1 MTTQAADNL
10 TRPEN
15 RCPEW
20 VRLVL
25 VCFVF
30 AAVALG
36 YHALFLNTFDHW
48 WFDDDPRNFGFVKT
62 VANPLAFFIDPA
74 LAVSFSATSTVNP
87 MLGVSIWL
95 DSTLAYRNILFA
107 QLHNV
112 VILAATLV
120 LLFLVLRKWG
130 LSLLAVATLLLVW
143 LLSPATV
150 VVSGWLAAR
159 HHLEGLTW
167 SLGAILVAQKLV
179 RGEWREN
186 ARSIGLLVFLLGV
199 AALFKETLA
208 ITVPLGVGLYLWHR
222 ERRVGA
228 LSCAALLLVYCGYR
242 CWMVGFTARYH
253 GPLLSPAGFAE
264 FISRLPY
271 ILFGNAGG
279 YALLAL
285 ALAPVILM
293 YRRGELRFRVVLYTV
308 VVIASSLAVIYPG
321 AFALHRDWL
330 EPYTWVRIVFLLH
343 TGLLMG
349 AGYLIS
355 RVRAPRLGYIAAA
368 VAISVTTAGGF
379 VTQKKWEILL
389 NRYEAEGKYYL
400 EYPNRLLYSEVPAA
414 WYLEGIR
421 MLYAIPVRH
430 HIVVGEEARP
440 LAESLAGHRVIWR
453 YSDGKFVNDPE
464 LFEQLMAKAESSSLS
479 P

>member
-1 MTTQAADNL
+1 VTAQASDNL

-15 RCPEW
+15 RRPEW
-20 VRLVL
+20 MRLAVL
-25 VCFVF
+25 CFVF
-30 AAVALG
+30 AVVALG
-36 YHALFLNTFDHW
+36 YHAFFLNTFDHW

-74 LAVSFSATSTVNP
+74 LAVRFSATSTVNP

-112 VILAATLV
+112 IILAATLA
-120 LLFLVLRKWG
+120 LLFLVLRKWAV
-130 LSLLAVATLLLVW
+130 SLLATSTLLLVW

-167 SLGAILVAQKLV
+167 SLGAILVAQKLA
-179 RGEWREN
+179 RAEWREGV
-186 ARSIGLLVFLLGV
+186 RSISLLLFLLGG
-199 AALFKETLA
+199 AALFKETFA

-222 ERRVGA
+222 ERRTGA
-228 LSCAALLLVYCGYR
+228 LSCAALLLAYVGYR

-253 GPLLSPAGFAE
+253 GPLLGPAGVAE

-279 YALLAL
+279 YVLLAL
-285 ALAPVILM
+285 ALAPIILL
-293 YRRGELRFRVVLYTV
+293 YRRGELRARVVLYTV
-308 VVIASSLAVIYPG
+308 VVMASSLVVVYPG

-330 EPYTWVRIVFLLH
+330 EPLTWIRIVFLLH
-343 TGLLMG
+343 TGLFMG

-355 RVRAPRLGYIAAA
+355 RVRTPILGYIAGA
-368 VAISVTTAGGF
+368 VAISVTAAGGF

-400 EYPNRLLYSEVPAA
+400 EHPDRLLYSEVPAA
-414 WYLEGIR
+414 WYLDGIQ
-421 MLYAIPVRH
+421 MLYAIPARH
-430 HIVVGEEARP
+430 HIIVGEQRP
-440 LAESLAGHRVIWR
+440 LAETLAGHQAIWR
-453 YSDGKFVNDPE
+453 YSDGKFVSDPE
-464 LFEQLMAKAESSSLS
+464 LFEQLMAKAGSSALS

>member
-1 MTTQAADNL
+1 M
-10 TRPEN
+10 
-15 RCPEW
+15 
-20 VRLVL
+20 RLVWL
-25 VCFVF
+25 CFVF
-30 AAVALG
+30 AVVALG
-36 YHALFLNTFDHW
+36 YHAFFLNTFEHW

-112 VILAATLV
+112 IILAVTLV

-130 LSLLAVATLLLVW
+130 ASLLATSTVLLVW
-143 LLSPATV
+143 LLSPAMV

-167 SLGAILVAQKLV
+167 SLGAILVAQKLA
-179 RGEWREN
+179 RAEWREN
-186 ARSIGLLVFLLGV
+186 VRSISLLLFLLGG
-199 AALFKETLA
+199 AALFKETFA

-222 ERRVGA
+222 ERRIGA
-228 LSCAALLLVYCGYR
+228 LSCAALLLAYFGYR

-253 GPLLSPAGFAE
+253 GPLLGLAGVAE
-264 FISRLPY
+264 FILRLPY

-279 YALLAL
+279 YVLLAV
-285 ALAPVILM
+285 ALVPVCLM
-293 YRRGELRFRVVLYTV
+293 YRRGELNPRVILYTV
-308 VVIASSLAVIYPG
+308 VVIASSLVVVYPG

-330 EPYTWVRIVFLLH
+330 EPYTWIRIVLLLH
-343 TGLLMG
+343 TGLLIG

-355 RVRAPRLGYIAAA
+355 RVRTPLLSYIAGA
-368 VAISVTTAGGF
+368 VAILVTATGGF

-400 EYPNRLLYSEVPAA
+400 EHPDRLLYSEVPAA
-414 WYLEGIR
+414 WYLDGIQ
-421 MLYAIPVRH
+421 MLYAIPARH
-430 HIVVGEEARP
+430 HIIVGEQRP
-440 LAESLAGHRVIWR
+440 LAKTLAGHQTIWR
-453 YSDGKFVNDPE
+453 YSDGKFVSDPE
-464 LFEQLMAKAESSSLS
+464 LFEQLKAKAESSPLSL
-479 P
+479 

>member
-1 MTTQAADNL
+1 MTKQVANDPPRRENR
-10 TRPEN
+10 RPE
-15 RCPEW
+15 W
-20 VRLVL
+20 MRLVL

-30 AAVALG
+30 TAVALG
-36 YHALFLNTFDHW
+36 YHAFFLNTFDHW
-48 WFDDDPRNFGFVKT
+48 WFDDDPRNFGFVRD
-62 VANPLAFFIDPA
+62 VANPLALFIDPA
-74 LAVSFSATSTVNP
+74 LAARFSGTSTVNP

-112 VILAATLV
+112 IILAATLT

-130 LSLLAVATLLLVW
+130 LSLLAVSILLLVW
-143 LLSPATV
+143 LLSPATI

-179 RGEWREN
+179 RDEWRAN
-186 ARSIGLLVFLLGV
+186 GRTISLLLFLLGV

-208 ITVPLGVGLYLWHR
+208 ITVPLGVGLYLWHH
-222 ERRVGA
+222 ERKVGA

-253 GPLLSPAGFAE
+253 TPLLSPAVFAE
-264 FISRLPY
+264 FLSRLPY

-279 YALLAL
+279 YALLAI
-285 ALAPVILM
+285 ALVPIILM
-293 YRRGELRFRVVLYTV
+293 YCRGELRPRVVLYTL

-330 EPYTWVRIVFLLH
+330 EPRTWIRIVLLLQ

-355 RVRAPRLGYIAAA
+355 RVRAPSLSYVAA
-368 VAISVTTAGGF
+368 VVAVSVAASGGF

-400 EYPNRLLYSEVPAA
+400 EYPNRLLYSEVPAT

-430 HIVVGEEARP
+430 HIVVDEQTRP
-440 LAESLAGHRVIWR
+440 LAELLAGHGAIWR
-453 YSDGKFVNDPE
+453 YSDGKFVEDPE
-464 LFEQLMAKAESSSLS
+464 LLMQLRAKARSPSLT